1 MFFMSGWWVADYYRT
16 GGAVVLVSWIFWV
29 LFSITLHELA
39 HGWAALWQ
47 GDDTPRRYR
56 RMTLNPIV
64 HMGPMSLL
72 MFAII
77 GIAWGLMPVDPSRF
91 RWKRKGRVVVAA
103 AGPAMNI
110 LLGFAALTC
119 TALWGRYGI
128 AREPL
133 HQNVLLFL
141 FTGGWLNLALAVFN
155 LLPFPPLDGSNI
167 LMGLSLRWYRLYQ
180 QPQAQMIGMFILL
193 AVFVSGVGGFFF
205 VAAINISRSYLEMV
219 DGLLPGGLPIA

>member
-1 MFFMSGWWVADYYRT
+1 MFFMSGWWVADYYRS
-16 GGAVVLVSWIFWV
+16 GGAVVVVSWIFWV

-56 RMTLNPIV
+56 RMTMNPIV

-110 LLGFAALTC
+110 LLALLSLTVAAVWLE
-119 TALWGRYGI
+119 YGPV
-128 AREPL
+128 REPL
-133 HQNVLLFL
+133 FSNVQHFL
-141 FTGGWLNLALAVFN
+141 FIGGMLNLVLAVFN

-180 QPQAQMIGMFILL
+180 NPQAQMVGMFILL
-193 AVFVSGVGGFFF
+193 AVFVSGIGSLLFGAAASVGNRY
-205 VAAINISRSYLEMV
+205 VDAILTI
-219 DGLLPGGLPIA
+219 LPS